1 MLKVLSTSGAG
12 RGLSPSSTLTFS
24 DGWVEMRLTIFL
36 YALAY
41 CLYGIFIH
49 RRFQPHRPAIFAG
62 LCSVAL
68 PALWAIV
75 PNLVLFFLN
84 KLSWDALQ
92 ERQLGNIFN
101 AFALKD
107 RSFMLDHQMCA
118 IAMALIGVVL
128 NLRWFLAQRRAFVP
142 LVRVAPSAAPDAP
155 PPLP

>member
-1 MLKVLSTSGAG
+1 MAEFVTTGI
-12 RGLSPSSTLTFS
+12 TF
-24 DGWVEMRLTIFL
+24 FL

-41 CLYGIFIH
+41 CLFGLFIH
-49 RRFQPHRPAIFAG
+49 RRFQSHRPAIFAG
-62 LCSVAL
+62 LCSIAL

-75 PNLVLFFLN
+75 PNLAFFFLN

-101 AFALKD
+101 LFAMKD
-107 RSFMLDHQMCA
+107 RSFTWDHQMCA
-118 IAMALIGVVL
+118 LVTVALGVVL

-142 LVRVAPSAAPDAP
+142 LVREASVVP